1 MSGTKYRPTNFDQ
14 VLGMGHIKTI
24 LKSSLQTKDI
34 KKAYLFSGEFSVG
47 KTTIAR
53 IFAKSILCL
62 DLQAEGSP
70 CNKCSSCEAFIANRH
85 PGYLEIDAATHGGIE
100 DINKLKEDLTYES
113 LTTYSIILL
122 DECHMISKAGKDALL
137 KELEKPEDNVVFM
150 FCTTEI
156 EKMPETLRSRCIE
169 FYIPHPSTD
178 LVIKKLMYICEKE
191 GIPYKSEEPFYLL
204 VSATGGHYR
213 DAENK
218 LAQIKILGGMSR
230 ENVKKVVQ
238 VQNEEVVELLLNLPS
253 NLKKA
258 LETCNYLVTQI
269 SVHDLYR
276 NMLTILVDSEK
287 RSCGFDFGDKKYQD
301 MLETL
306 NQTFSGMIPG
316 LLDYL
321 IVKDRIN
328 NITSLEADL
337 ILIHHKFLKGIFKAP
352 EIKKIV
358 EVRKEESSKPFSF
371 SDLENKTTHERNTII
386 RTLKNKDKDTKVEI
400 SEDQELSQLLE
411 E

>member
-1 MSGTKYRPTNFDQ
+1 MSGTKYRPLNFDQ
-14 VLGMGHIKTI
+14 VLGMDHIKTI
-24 LKSSLQTKDI
+24 LKSSLVSKDL

-53 IFAKSILCL
+53 IFARSILCL
-62 DLQAEGSP
+62 DLQPDGSS
-70 CNKCSSCEAFIANRH
+70 CNKCTSCEAFLANRH

-137 KELEKPEDNVVFM
+137 KELEKTEDNIIFL

-156 EKMPETLRSRCIE
+156 DKMPDTLRSRCIE
-169 FYIPHPSTD
+169 FYIPHPSTV
-178 LVIKKLMYICEKE
+178 LVVKKLMFICDKE
-191 GIPYKSEEPFYLL
+191 GIPYKSEDPFYLL

-218 LAQIKILGGMSR
+218 LSQIKILGEMTR
-230 ENVKKVVQ
+230 ENVKKVIQ
-238 VQNEEVVELLLNLPS
+238 VQNEEVLDLLLNLPS
-253 NLKKA
+253 NLKKT
-258 LETCNYLVTQI
+258 LEVCNYLINQI
-269 SVHDLYR
+269 SVQDLYR
-276 NMLTILVDSEK
+276 NILTLLVDSEK
-287 RSCGFDFGDKKYQD
+287 RACGFNFGDKKYQD

-306 NQTFSGMIPG
+306 THNFSGMIPG

-321 IVKDRIN
+321 IVKDRVN

-337 ILIHHKFLKGIFKAP
+337 ILIHYRFIKGQFKAP
-352 EIKKIV
+352 DLKKPV
-358 EVRKEESSKPFSF
+358 EVKKEEPARSFSF
-371 SDLENKTTHERNTII
+371 ADLEGKTTHERNTII
-386 RTLKNKDKDTKVEI
+386 RSLKNKEKDTSTETA
-400 SEDQELSQLLE
+400 SEHELSQLLE
-411 E
+411 D